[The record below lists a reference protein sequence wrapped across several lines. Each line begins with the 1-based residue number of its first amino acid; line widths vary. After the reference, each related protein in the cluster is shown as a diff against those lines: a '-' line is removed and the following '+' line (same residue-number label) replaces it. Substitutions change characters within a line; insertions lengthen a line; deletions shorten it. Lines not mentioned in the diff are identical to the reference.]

1 MTIRHTRRS
10 HRPDSRRGFTLLS
23 MLVALVL
30 LSVGVMALAQANAAT
45 VKVGAQS
52 ANRGLALAVARGYLE
67 EVRSRDPW
75 TLETES
81 PQRVG
86 SNGEPNSLGP
96 YTRSMTV
103 TELRTN
109 LIQVQIAVEYPNP
122 TSPVSV
128 DTYLYRPNGLNNP
141 NP

>member
-1 MTIRHTRRS
+1 MTTRHTRRRR
-10 HRPDSRRGFTLLS
+10 RPAPRRGFTLLS

-52 ANRGLALAVARGYLE
+52 ANRGVALAVARGYLE

-75 TLETES
+75 TLQTES
-81 PQRVG
+81 AQRVG

-109 LIQVQIAVEYPNP
+109 LIQLQIAVDYPNP
-122 TSPVSV
+122 TSPVAV